1 MTRTLYDECESGNVE
16 EAQQM
21 ILNGA
26 DVNMTNDE
34 DNDNN
39 YSNDYEVG
47 HLCIL
52 LVVMVTWR

>member
-26 DVNMTNDE
+26 DVNMTNDK
-34 DNDNN
+34 DNDDNDINN
-39 YSNDYEVG
+39 SNND
-47 HLCIL
+47 I
-52 LVVMVTWR
+52 